1 MSLSIFLFSNDKY
14 MDFQVVSIE
23 RPSARVLGKMR
34 KGKKVRI
41 HKGTGMQIVVH
52 PHRFNPITRS
62 FDKEKAHTLEL
73 TPQELSANR
82 MEGSG
87 LFDDI
92 RGGFEKLGK
101 TLKPVAEEAGKKLVP
116 VAKKVASQALDFAA
130 EQAPTIGA
138 SALSGLALMAGQP
151 ELVPLAQMAGRAGGQ
166 ALGNLARDEGK
177 KQINSFNP
185 FGEPSVSQAVSEEE
199 QRMINELPMP
209 PKRNAPPSRGTAKTV
224 MSEKSLA
231 DYTEDDL
238 GREISRRRGGYS
250 SPLDSS
256 GGKRV
261 LAPYTDP
268 VGQGL
273 YAGGRLEKSSVAIH
287 GNLLRGGGVPP
298 ALQSQ
303 PYASNFQ
310 MASRLPPQ
318 YGMLI
323 KS

>member
-1 MSLSIFLFSNDKY
+1 
-14 MDFQVVSIE
+14 
-23 RPSARVLGKMR
+23 
-34 KGKKVRI
+34 
-41 HKGTGMQIVVH
+41 
-52 PHRFNPITRS
+52 
-62 FDKEKAHTLEL
+62 
-73 TPQELSANR
+73 
-82 MEGSG
+82 
-87 LFDDI
+87 
-92 RGGFEKLGK
+92 
-101 TLKPVAEEAGKKLVP
+101 VP
-116 VAKKVASQALDFAA
+116 VAKQVANQTLDFVA

-199 QRMINELPMP
+199 QRMISELPLP
-209 PKRNAPPSRGTAKTV
+209 PKRNAPPSRGTAKSV

-261 LAPYTDP
+261 LAPYTDA
-268 VGQGL
+268 VGKGL
-273 YAGGRLEKSSVAIH
+273 YAGRGMEKSSVAIH